1 MKVFIH
7 EYGMALLSMLM
18 CVFLTVTASPV
29 SASIQGAMTDTINS
43 ATDIANFDDL
53 EIVKDEI
60 IGSFNSKKVVEASLS
75 CSENASNE
83 DLSSQKN
90 LFTVTVTY
98 KDGSSKKVSQND
110 ILSINNK
117 TEDED
122 GITYTATIKGDKKNF
137 DTSELIVPKI
147 TPIYAGYNS
156 NNTTLY
162 FAKTAKEIEDA
173 GVDKNYGDVS
183 TNVKWYDATSNI
195 TKVNFLSEVK
205 PTSCQFWFCNCTKL
219 AKIENIESLNTSKV
233 TNMSYMFSYCN
244 SLTSLDLS
252 NFDTSKVTGMDSMF
266 SGCSGLT
273 SLDVSNFD
281 TSKVAGMFCM
291 FLGCSGLTSLDV
303 SNFDTSKVISMGC
316 IFQNCSGLT
325 SLDLSNFDT
334 SKVTNMSN
342 MFFGCSGLVS
352 LDVSNFDTS
361 KVTDMCGMFSSCSG
375 LASLDVSN
383 FDTSNASIYQM
394 FSGCGSLEM
403 LNLGEFK
410 IKSSSTSEYTMF
422 NKPKR
427 TLKIYTTSQDTRD
440 KILAIDSSNRPSNE
454 NIILGTPN

>member
-1 MKVFIH
+1 MKVFMH

-29 SASIQGAMTDTINS
+29 STQIQGAMTDVVNQ
-43 ATDIANFDDL
+43 ATDVANFDDL

-60 IGSFNSKKVVEASLS
+60 IGSFNSKKVVETSLS
-75 CSENASNE
+75 CSKNASNE

-98 KDGSSKKVSQND
+98 KDGSSEEVSQSD

-137 DTSELIVPKI
+137 DTSELIIPKI

-162 FAKTAKEIEDA
+162 FANTAKEIEDA

-183 TNVKWYDATSNI
+183 TNIKWYDATSNI

-233 TNMSYMFSYCN
+233 TNMNYMFSYCN

-252 NFDTSKVTGMDSMF
+252 NFDTSKVTNM
-266 SGCSGLT
+266 SG
-273 SLDVSNFD
+273 
-281 TSKVAGMFCM
+281 M
-291 FLGCSGLTSLDV
+291 FLG
-303 SNFDTSKVISMGC
+303 
-316 IFQNCSGLT
+316 
-325 SLDLSNFDT
+325 
-334 SKVTNMSN
+334 
-342 MFFGCSGLVS
+342 
-352 LDVSNFDTS
+352 
-361 KVTDMCGMFSSCSG
+361 CSG

-440 KILAIDSSNRPSNE
+440 KILAIDSSKRPSTE